1 MPEASEIWQVD
12 VNGAVYD
19 AAFSELPEWIDGGSL
34 LPGDKVRKGNLRWIE
49 ARRVPSLVPFFNAKE
64 RGEAMPIVV
73 SMTEPATETPVPEE
87 VPSGSGD
94 PAADAHPVEGAV
106 SAPTPQVFDPTRC
119 SIHPDAE
126 SFFLCDGCANGFC
139 KACPTSYGGSVKI
152 CPMCG
157 AMCKRADEARE
168 VNRRLQQ
175 ESIAIDQGFGVS
187 DFIAALRHP
196 FNFKVSLFFGAFLFM
211 LLTVGRGAGAMG
223 GIFMAVGG
231 IFAGM
236 SANALTFGVLSH
248 TINNFIQ
255 GKLDEN
261 FMPDF
266 DDFEL
271 WEDVVHPFFLS
282 IAAYLSAFGP
292 FFLTLAVGFYLVSSA
307 VSDQMDAFKSDV
319 ERIPGTHVYNGRQLV
334 DQSGDVKEVLQGI
347 DQRQRDRINIATDN
361 AEDRSTIDPD
371 SAPVVDE
378 ESRQQEELWAAA
390 TESRR
395 QSLESTFGKTPE
407 TEARENAEIVEAFL
421 GLAAPLVV
429 VGFITLLWGLFY
441 FPAACAVAGYTRT
454 FTSTIN
460 PLVGLDTIK
469 RLGVDYVKLLGI
481 TVIMLFASILVGSI
495 LSLIFAPLALPGL
508 GNIPATAISAL
519 FTFYLVAVFSCLL
532 GYLLF
537 KRADKLGLQR

>member
-1 MPEASEIWQVD
+1 MPEATEIWQVD
-12 VNGAVYD
+12 VNGTVYD
-19 AAFSELPEWIDGGSL
+19 AAFGELPEWIDGGSL

-64 RGEAMPIVV
+64 RGEPMPFTVTV
-73 SMTEPATETPVPEE
+73 TEGEPMREPVAVADPVIAEPVDVKDPVP
-87 VPSGSGD
+87 
-94 PAADAHPVEGAV
+94 
-106 SAPTPQVFDPTRC
+106 SAPAVAFDPMRC
-119 SIHPDAE
+119 SLHEDRE
-126 SFFLCDGCANGFC
+126 SFYLCDGCANGFC
-139 KACPTSYGGSVKI
+139 KECPTSYGSSVKI
-152 CPMCG
+152 CPLCG
-157 AMCKRADEARE
+157 AMCKRAEEARAI
-168 VNRRLQQ
+168 NKLLQQ
-175 ESIAIDQGFGVS
+175 ESAAINESFGLS
-187 DFIAALRHP
+187 DFGRAIRHP

-211 LLTVGRGAGAMG
+211 LLTVGRGAGGMG

-236 SANALTFGVLSH
+236 SANALTFGILSH

-307 VSDQMDAFKSDV
+307 VSEQMDAYKSDL
-319 ERIPGTHVYNGRQLV
+319 ERIPGTHIYNGRQLV
-334 DQSGDVKEVLQGI
+334 DQSGDVKDVLKGI
-347 DQRQRDRINIATDN
+347 DQRQRDRIETATQTADGGVN
-361 AEDRSTIDPD
+361 TDPNV
-371 SAPVVDE
+371 SATPFVDE

-390 TESRR
+390 TEN
-395 QSLESTFGKTPE
+395 QKQALESVLGKTPE
-407 TEARENAEIVEAFL
+407 TEEKENADMFQAIL

-469 RLGVDYVKLLGI
+469 RLGLDYVKLLGI
-481 TVIMLFASILVGSI
+481 TAIMLFASIFFGAF

-519 FTFYLVAVFSCLL
+519 FTFYLVAVFSCVL

-537 KRADKLGLQR
+537 KRTDKLGLHR

>member
-1 MPEASEIWQVD
+1 
-12 VNGAVYD
+12 
-19 AAFSELPEWIDGGSL
+19 
-34 LPGDKVRKGNLRWIE
+34 
-49 ARRVPSLVPFFNAKE
+49 
-64 RGEAMPIVV
+64 
-73 SMTEPATETPVPEE
+73 
-87 VPSGSGD
+87 
-94 PAADAHPVEGAV
+94 
-106 SAPTPQVFDPTRC
+106 
-119 SIHPDAE
+119 
-126 SFFLCDGCANGFC
+126 
-139 KACPTSYGGSVKI
+139 
-152 CPMCG
+152 
-157 AMCKRADEARE
+157 
-168 VNRRLQQ
+168 
-175 ESIAIDQGFGVS
+175 
-187 DFIAALRHP
+187 
-196 FNFKVSLFFGAFLFM
+196 M

-255 GKLDEN
+255 GKFDEN

-271 WEDVVHPFFLS
+271 WEDVIHPFFLS
-282 IAAYLSAFGP
+282 IAAYVSAFGP
-292 FFLTLAVGFYLVSSA
+292 FFLTLAVGFYLVTST

-319 ERIPGTHVYNGRQLV
+319 ERIPGTPVYNGRELA

-347 DQRQRDRINIATDN
+347 DQRQRDRIEAGTQAANGEIPAVDAT
-361 AEDRSTIDPD
+361 PF
-371 SAPVVDE
+371 VDE
-378 ESRQQEELWAAA
+378 ESREQEELWAAA
-390 TESRR
+390 TDGQK
-395 QSLESTFGKTPE
+395 QSLESVFGKTPE
-407 TEARENAEIVEAFL
+407 TEAKENSEMFQAIL
-421 GLAAPLVV
+421 GLASPLVV

-454 FTSTIN
+454 FSSTIN

-469 RLGVDYVKLLGI
+469 RLGLDYVKLLGLSSI
-481 TVIMLFASILVGSI
+481 LFFASVVVAAL

-508 GNIPATAISAL
+508 GNIPATAINAL